1 MRNSNLSC
9 STHQRASAGPLLL
22 LAAVVAVAG
31 CDTEKSRNPL
41 SPSIAGPIEGVTI
54 AAPTPIAP
62 GQGSLVQVDS
72 QPVTLVFANAT
83 STGERTVFYELQV
96 ATDAEFGAP
105 IHSVADIP
113 ANPSGQT
120 SYQLPISL
128 EPERMYYWRSRADDG
143 ANASTFSAAETF
155 EVYTPL
161 TIDAPELVS
170 PLGGAALQGRTP
182 TLVLTD
188 ATITGPASNVTYRFE
203 VASDPGFANIVTVL
217 EVSGGGGGG
226 VQASV
231 GSTGT
236 MPAGF
241 APPRG
246 LRPAQGTTGELDWST
261 TYHWR
266 ARASADGREGR
277 VTGPWADGGS
287 FVTGVQ
293 PVEIGAPTHVSPIG
307 GATVSVNPATFVVT
321 NPSVTGQAGPVTIHY
336 HVATDAAFGEV
347 VHVFSAPMSSGPTT
361 TTVSGLLPVDQLL
374 HWRMFATDDTTTGP
388 WSGGQSFRTPAAPT
402 PPPPPP
408 PPPPGG
414 GGGGGGGAADQLNLG
429 QVTWLHT
436 NVSGWAK
443 SSTITSTSIGDPPMC
458 INHTKSGVWPV
469 VFTAGANLEGN
480 PWVFAKIG
488 GKWYGGTYEWNRPG
502 QTCKSIS
509 ASTIGPHVKQ
519 SPLSSWVPQSGET
532 IGLMVSTPARL
543 GPQGPVRERSNV
555 VLVTWP

>member
-1 MRNSNLSC
+1 MRNSILSC
-9 STHQRASAGPLLL
+9 STHQRPFAGPLLL
-22 LAAVVAVAG
+22 LAALAAVVG

-54 AAPTPIAP
+54 AAPTPITP
-62 GQGSLVQVDS
+62 GQGSLVPVES

-83 STGERTVFYELQV
+83 STGERTVFYVLQV

-143 ANASTFSAAETF
+143 ANASPFSAAETF

-161 TIDAPELVS
+161 TIDTPMLVS
-170 PLGGAALQGRTP
+170 PLGGAAIQGRTP
-182 TLVLTD
+182 TLVVTD
-188 ATITGPASNVTYRFE
+188 AAITGPATNVTYRFE
-203 VASDPGFANIVTVL
+203 VASDPGFANVVTVL
-217 EVSGGGGGG
+217 EVSSGGGEG

-231 GSTGT
+231 GSSGT

-246 LRPAQGTTGELDWST
+246 LRPAQGTTGQLDWST

-277 VTGPWADGGS
+277 VTGPWTGGGS

-307 GATVSVNPATFVVT
+307 GATASDNPPTFVVN

-336 HVATDAAFGEV
+336 HVATDAAFNEV
-347 VHVFSAPMSSGPTT
+347 VHVFSAPMSSGSTT

-374 HWRMFATDDTTTGP
+374 HWRMFATDDTTIGP
-388 WSGGQSFRTPAAPT
+388 WSGGQNFRTPAAPM

-408 PPPPGG
+408 PG

-429 QVTWLHT
+429 QVKWLHT

-443 SSTITSTSIGDPPMC
+443 TSTITSTSIGGPPIC
-458 INHTKSGVWPV
+458 INHTRSGSWPGISSSGTSTTV
-469 VFTAGANLEGN
+469 AGN
-480 PWVFAKIG
+480 PWIFAKVG
-488 GKWYGGTYEWNRPG
+488 GQWYGATFEWLRPG

-509 ASTIGPHVKQ
+509 ATELGPHIKK
-519 SPLSSWVPQSGET
+519 SPLDNWVPQSGET
-532 IGLMVSTPARL
+532 VGLMVSTPARVGAE
-543 GPQGPVRERSNV
+543 GPINERSNV
-555 VLVTWP
+555 VLTTWP